1 MKKLQ
6 ITVLL
11 ICAMMYI
18 TGCTKTCKIE
28 GCKNEIYKEGLCQKH
43 YYINQGAD
51 AVEGVVNGLME
62 LIQ

>member
-1 MKKLQ
+1 MCNDVHNRGVQ
-6 ITVLL
+6 
-11 ICAMMYI
+11 
-18 TGCTKTCKIE
+18 KTCKIE